1 MKPEDDFERSA
12 DLRLLELSRD
22 AIGATRAAP
31 SGWRHREMSR
41 VDLLAEDEEPAR
53 PAGALLNVHFVAR
66 PAAGLI
72 PGAQVTLAIAIDN
85 DGDGAAENV
94 SLRIGYDASLAP
106 TSAGSRIDDDEMP
119 EADVDALFGAGVDL
133 GTIAPRERRTAIIL
147 VGIRPG
153 VGPIVVEA
161 VVRTGNAPVLAAPPL
176 ALERAGTAAAP
187 VARITSPAIAAPSSA
202 PTIQEDVPHAD
213 ETETPFY
220 ELDAQ
225 EEIVYEAADAALS
238 TAAPILKPTA
248 ELTPQAA
255 ESVAPILNDE
265 PIALV
270 TIEPIVTVSVEPIV
284 AVSVEPVAS
293 VPAAEAVVTPLPSP
307 AALLTA
313 EAKPKSNARDQIPA
327 KPLGADRKLV
337 LVRRLDRARFDAVS
351 AMFRSAGV
359 GMLAHFLLANMLAA
373 GNSPDESD
381 PFGLARFL
389 DEQTVVLNRLWVA
402 KRLRKPMEVRENPV
416 NVASIAPLP
425 RERTGQS
432 GALVASVGELE
443 RTFINNAVESGSI
456 TFLRARQITMML
468 QATGVVEDG
477 LTVPVSSLVE
487 YAKRAQNLM
496 TKYALR
502 AATKGPDE
510 ALATVDPV
518 LDGYAKDVL
527 MYLEKIVR

>member
-12 DLRLLELSRD
+12 DLRLLELSRA

-119 EADVDALFGAGVDL
+119 EAEVDALFGAGVDL
-133 GTIAPRERRTAIIL
+133 GTIAPRGRRTAIIL

-187 VARITSPAIAAPSSA
+187 AARITSPAIAAPSSA

-270 TIEPIVTVSVEPIV
+270 TSEPIVTVSVEPIV
-284 AVSVEPVAS
+284 IVSVEPVAS
-293 VPAAEAVVTPLPSP
+293 VPAAEAVVTPLPST
-307 AALLTA
+307 AALPAA
-313 EAKPKSNARDQIPA
+313 EAKPKSNARNQIPA
-327 KPLGADRKLV
+327 KPLGADRQLV
-337 LVRRLDRARFDAVS
+337 LVRQLDRARFDAVS

-425 RERTGQS
+425 RERTGQN

>member
-1 MKPEDDFERSA
+1 MRPEDDFERSA

-41 VDLLAEDEEPAR
+41 VDLLSEDEEPAR
-53 PAGALLNVHFVAR
+53 PTGALLNVHFVAR
-66 PAAGLI
+66 PTVGLI

-94 SLRIGYDASLAP
+94 SLRIGYDASLTP
-106 TSAGSRIDDDEMP
+106 TSAGARIDDDEMP

-133 GTIAPRERRTAIIL
+133 GTIAPRGRRTAIIL

-161 VVRTGNAPVLAAPPL
+161 VVRTGNAPVLAAPPI
-176 ALERAGTAAAP
+176 ALERAGAATASAP
-187 VARITSPAIAAPSSA
+187 RITLPAIAAPSSA
-202 PTIQEDVPHAD
+202 PTILEDVPHAD
-213 ETETPFY
+213 EAETPFY

-238 TAAPILKPTA
+238 SAAPIL
-248 ELTPQAA
+248 
-255 ESVAPILNDE
+255 
-265 PIALV
+265 
-270 TIEPIVTVSVEPIV
+270 
-284 AVSVEPVAS
+284 EPV
-293 VPAAEAVVTPLPSP
+293 VPKPAPVISP
-307 AALLTA
+307 AAPTPRVASRESIVESRPDVVEPLIA
-313 EAKPKSNARDQIPA
+313 APA
-327 KPLGADRKLV
+327 PIAAPTPSGSPVVERQLV
-337 LVRRLDRARFDAVS
+337 LIRRLDRARLEAVS
-351 AMFRSAGV
+351 AMFRNAGV

-389 DEQTVVLNRLWVA
+389 DEQTIVLNRLWVA
-402 KRLRKPMEVRENPV
+402 KRLRKPMEVRENAV
-416 NVASIAPLP
+416 NVASIGPLP
-425 RERTGQS
+425 RERTGAN
-432 GALVASVGELE
+432 GALVASVGALE
-443 RTFINNAVESGSI
+443 RTFINNVVESGSI
-456 TFLRARQITMML
+456 PFLRARQITMML
-468 QATGVVEDG
+468 QSTGIVEDG
-477 LTVPVSSLVE
+477 ITVPVPSLVE
-487 YAKRAQNLM
+487 YAKRAQSLM

-527 MYLEKIVR
+527 TYLEKIVR